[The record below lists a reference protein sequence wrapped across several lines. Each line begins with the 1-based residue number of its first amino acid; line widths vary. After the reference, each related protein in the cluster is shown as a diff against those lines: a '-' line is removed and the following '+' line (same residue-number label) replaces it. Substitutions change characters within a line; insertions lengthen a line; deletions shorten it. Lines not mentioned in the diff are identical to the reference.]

1 VCAKIEKNNS
11 STKGL
16 NSRTATKFRRQRV
29 KRGKYTE
36 EAFCILWVEAKN
48 FNANYAKTLEF
59 VLRKHKN
66 ILFVMG
72 ATK

>member
-1 VCAKIEKNNS
+1 MEQKFCVITQNVCHWIEQTIIKW
-11 STKGL
+11 
-16 NSRTATKFRRQRV
+16 
-29 KRGKYTE
+29 GKYNE
-36 EAFCILWVEAKN
+36 EEFCILWVKAKN
-48 FNANYAKTLEF
+48 FNANYAEAPEF